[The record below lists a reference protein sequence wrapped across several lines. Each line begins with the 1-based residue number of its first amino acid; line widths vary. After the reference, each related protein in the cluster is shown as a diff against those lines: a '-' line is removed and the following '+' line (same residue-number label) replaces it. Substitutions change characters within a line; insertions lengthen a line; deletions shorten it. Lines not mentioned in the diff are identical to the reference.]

1 MAMPPCC
8 GTAKSEQRRERPTI
22 RRAFVA
28 WWNRNIA
35 ELGYAG
41 TSKLLVQELWT
52 FLRDAT
58 PSQRKQRYGDI
69 EFDCDYRVNTTSA
82 GVSLRTH
89 LLGVL
94 AGGPYQPSDPVLLR
108 ETLTGLRIDYSK
120 FVFVDLGSGKG
131 RALLLA
137 SDYPF
142 QSISGVELFPEFHR
156 IAQENVAKYRNE
168 KQKCFAI
175 ECLRGDA
182 LAYNFPLAPLVLYLF
197 NPLPEVS
204 LRRVIARLEESLR
217 EHPRAVYVLYL
228 NPMLEHILAESSLLR
243 KVSSSLQSAVYCSQ
257 YLDVQ
262 AKSSGK

>member
-1 MAMPPCC
+1 MPAI
-8 GTAKSEQRRERPTI
+8 GDATQTPTI
-22 RRAFVA
+22 WRAFVA
-28 WWNRNIA
+28 WWYRNIF
-35 ELGYAG
+35 ELGFPG
-41 TSKLLVQELWT
+41 TLKLLLHELWS

-58 PSQRKQRYGDI
+58 PSRRKQRYGDI

-89 LLGVL
+89 FLGVL

-108 ETLTGLRIDYSK
+108 ETLANLEIDYSE
-120 FVFVDLGSGKG
+120 FIFIDLGSGKG

-142 QSISGVELFPEFHR
+142 QRIIGVELLPEFHC
-156 IAQENVAKYRNE
+156 IALDNIAKYRSDN
-168 KQKCFAI
+168 QKCFAI
-175 ECLRGDA
+175 ECLLGDA
-182 LAYNFPLAPLVLYLF
+182 EEYSFPPAPLVLYLF
-197 NPLPEVS
+197 NPLPEVG

-217 EHPRAVYVLYL
+217 EHPRPVYVLYL

-257 YLDVQ
+257 RETAQ